1 MVGARGFSLDG
12 RGWWTGG
19 LMSKFSDCI
28 VIGGGVVGLTTAR
41 RLAREGLEITLL
53 ERSQCG
59 REASWAGA
67 GIIAPP
73 NPHRNDELSELQYR
87 SVAMYPDLC
96 AALHDEAGIDPE
108 YDRCGELQLHRTED
122 TWGIAKSYVRATED
136 RTTPEGMPIYAL
148 HAPEALGQVEA
159 VLTREV
165 VGVLECRLTAQVRN
179 PRLLA
184 ALRTAC
190 VNAGVNIREHTAVDD
205 IIVEG
210 AQITG
215 VRAGSETLSAG
226 TVILCAGAWSS
237 LIGDRLATLMP
248 VYPVRGQVVLMALDD
263 RPFTRIISS
272 GKTYLVPR
280 KDGHLLLGSTEEP
293 EAGYE
298 KRNTPEGVS
307 WLIQAALDMVPMLA
321 DAPVQAT
328 WSGLRPGTPDDLP
341 YLGPVP
347 GLGGLIAA
355 TGHFRAGLTLAP
367 ATAEVVWHAVNQ
379 RPFDIDLTCC
389 LPGRT

>member
-1 MVGARGFSLDG
+1 
-12 RGWWTGG
+12 
-19 LMSKFSDCI
+19 MSKSSDCI

-41 RLAREGLEITLL
+41 RLACEGLKISLL

-73 NPHRNDELSELQYR
+73 NPHRNDGLSELQYR
-87 SVAMYPDLC
+87 SIALYPDLC
-96 AALHDEAGIDPE
+96 ATLQEETGIDPE
-108 YDRCGELQLHRTED
+108 YDRCGELELHHTAD
-122 TWGIAKSYVRATED
+122 TWGIAKSYERVTEG
-136 RTTPEGMPIYAL
+136 RTTPDGKPIYAL

-159 VLTREV
+159 VVTREV

-190 VNAGVNIREHTAVDD
+190 VNAGVDVREHAAVDD
-205 IIVEG
+205 FIVDG
-210 AQITG
+210 ARITG
-215 VRAGSETLSAG
+215 VRAGSETLDAG

-237 LIGDRLATLMP
+237 QIGDRLATLMP
-248 VYPVRGQVVLMALDD
+248 VHPVRGQVVLLSLDA

-280 KDGHLLLGSTEEP
+280 KDGHVLLGSTEEP

-307 WLIQAALDMVPMLA
+307 RLIQTALEMVPMLA
-321 DAPVQAT
+321 EAPVQAT

-347 GLGGLIAA
+347 GVEGLIAA

-367 ATAEVVWHAVNQ
+367 ATAEVVWHVVNQ
-379 RPFDIDLTCC
+379 RPFDIDLARC